1 MNYFDDMVKC
11 LDTEEDK
18 YMWNRTYDNIFDDL
32 KDKDSGKLYFHIPYR
47 NPNDTGRNSPDSYI
61 HIDGTGYGVDDGTDY
76 YVHDGFVGLIRKYIF
91 GMDETNN
98 KKFFRTFNYVPPV
111 IPDSEMT
118 D

>member
-1 MNYFDDMVKC
+1 MYYYDDMVKC

-18 YMWNRTYDNIFDDL
+18 YMWNRTYDEILDDL
-32 KDKDSGKLYFHIPYR
+32 KDYGKLYFHIPYR
-47 NPNDTGRNSPDSYI
+47 EPGDPGRDSPDSSI

-76 YVHDGFVGLIRKYIF
+76 YVHDGFIGLMRKYIL
-91 GMDETNN
+91 GMDKANN